1 MFLLLQMRIYNETI
15 SITTS
20 LSYRIEETMKK
31 GEIHISDWQRILLGN
46 APLEFMLEVFIRTI
60 IIYFVLVIIMRLLG
74 KRMNAQLTITE
85 LAVMIMLGGIVSVPM
100 QLPER
105 GLLHG
110 VIVLICVLILHR
122 SINWL
127 AFKYRKAELITQGD
141 LQILVSDGILDRDE
155 MGDSRLSREQLFA
168 NLRAHHIQQLGQVK
182 RVYLEAD
189 GQFSIYKQDPPKPG
203 LSVLP
208 DKDPELHQAE
218 LQHKD
223 LNACLQCGN
232 TAPKEKTKNAICA
245 RCGCGN
251 WTYAIN

>member
-1 MFLLLQMRIYNETI
+1 
-15 SITTS
+15 
-20 LSYRIEETMKK
+20 MKK
-31 GEIHISDWQRILLGN
+31 EEIFLSDWQRILLGN
-46 APLEFMLEVFIRTI
+46 APFEFMLEVFMRTV
-60 IIYFVLVIIMRLLG
+60 IIYLVLIIIMRLLG

-100 QLPER
+100 QIPER

-127 AFKYRKAELITQGD
+127 AFKYRKAELVTQGD
-141 LQILVSDGILDRDE
+141 LQILVRDGLLDRDE

-168 NLRAHHIQQLGQVK
+168 NLRAQNIQHLGQVK

-189 GQFSIYKQDPPKPG
+189 GQFSIYKQNPPKPG

-208 DKDPELHQAE
+208 EKDPALHQNE
-218 LQHKD
+218 PQDDNMK
-223 LNACLQCGN
+223 ACLQCGN
-232 TAPKEKTKNAICA
+232 TEPEEKTKDEICT
-245 RCGCGN
+245 RCGCGD
-251 WTYAIN
+251 WTYAVK